1 MKISKSFIDLFLIIA
16 IGLTWGASFMFT
28 KIAAPVV
35 GPIDLVTSRL
45 LIAAVLLAPIFLR
58 KHHFKGFRDHIK
70 PLIIFGIFNATLPFF
85 LFAYAALS
93 INAGTL
99 SVMNATSPLFAF
111 VISILWLRF
120 SFSWLQLVG
129 LIIGSVGLLIFIG
142 YESLQF
148 SWLPIACCLLG
159 AFMYAACANYLYKL
173 NHIDPAYL
181 ATMTLVV
188 GTIMFMPLSYY
199 EGGISF
205 DLSKEVWISI
215 LLLGFLCTGL
225 AYVAFVI
232 LIRRMGPVGASSV
245 LFIVPVA
252 GMVWANIFLNESITV
267 SMLSGCFLILLGVGL
282 TNFFGPDLTEDK
294 L

>member
-1 MKISKSFIDLFLIIA
+1 MSSFLVNILLILA

-28 KIAAPVV
+28 KIASPVI
-35 GPIDLVTSRL
+35 GPVDLVISRL
-45 LIAAVLLAPIFLR
+45 VIAATFLAPIFLR
-58 KHHFKGFRDHIK
+58 KHHFKQFRNHIK

-85 LFAYAALS
+85 LFAYAALV

-111 VISILWLRF
+111 VISILWLKF
-120 SFSWLQLVG
+120 AFNWKQLMG
-129 LIIGSVGLLIFIG
+129 LIIGFTGLIVFIG
-142 YESLQF
+142 FESLQF
-148 SWLPIACCLLG
+148 SWIPITCCLLG
-159 AFMYAACANYLYKL
+159 AFMYGACSNYLYKL
-173 NHIDPAYL
+173 SHIDPAYL
-181 ATMTLVV
+181 ATMTLIV
-188 GTIMFMPLSYY
+188 GTIMFIPFSLY
-199 EGGISF
+199 EGGITF
-205 DLSKEVWISI
+205 DLSKEVLISI

-252 GMVWANIFLNESITV
+252 GMIWANIFLDETITI
-267 SMLSGCFLILLGVGL
+267 SMLGGCFLILAGVAL
-282 TNFFGPDLTEDK
+282 TNFFGPELKEDK

>member
-1 MKISKSFIDLFLIIA
+1 MKISKFFIDLFLIIA

-45 LIAAVLLAPIFLR
+45 LIAAAFLR
-58 KHHFKGFRDHIK
+58 KHHFKGFRDHIR

-85 LFAYAALS
+85 LFAYAALT

-99 SVMNATSPLFAF
+99 SVMNATAPLFAF

-148 SWLPIACCLLG
+148 SWFPIACCLMG
-159 AFMYAACANYLYKL
+159 AFMYAACSNYLYKL
-173 NHIDPAYL
+173 NHLDPAYL
-181 ATMTLVV
+181 ATMTLIV
-188 GTIMFMPLSYY
+188 GTFM
-199 EGGISF
+199 
-205 DLSKEVWISI
+205 
-215 LLLGFLCTGL
+215 LCH
-225 AYVAFVI
+225 
-232 LIRRMGPVGASSV
+232 
-245 LFIVPVA
+245 
-252 GMVWANIFLNESITV
+252 
-267 SMLSGCFLILLGVGL
+267 FLITKVELVLIYQNKCGSV
-282 TNFFGPDLTEDK
+282 FSY
-294 L
+294 

>member
-1 MKISKSFIDLFLIIA
+1 MKTSKLFVDLFLIVS
-16 IGLTWGASFMFT
+16 IGATWGASFMFT

-45 LIAAVLLAPIFLR
+45 LIASLLLAPLFLR
-58 KHHFKGFRDHIK
+58 KQHFKGFKSHFW
-70 PLIIFGIFNATLPFF
+70 PLIFFGIFNATLPFF

-99 SVMNATSPLFAF
+99 SVLNATAPLFAF
-111 VISILWLRF
+111 VISIWWLRF
-120 SFSWLQLVG
+120 SFSWIQF
-129 LIIGSVGLLIFIG
+129 SGLLIGVIGLVVFIG
-142 YESLQF
+142 YESIQF
-148 SWLPIACCLLG
+148 SLIPIFCCLVG
-159 AFMYAACANYLYKL
+159 AFMYAVCSNYLYKL
-173 NHIDPAYL
+173 NHIEPTYL
-181 ATMTLVV
+181 ATMTLIV
-188 GTIMFMPLSYY
+188 GTLMFLPFSYY

-205 DLSKEVWISI
+205 DLSRQVLISI

-252 GMVWANIFLNESITV
+252 GMVWANIFLSENITLT
-267 SMLSGCFLILLGVGL
+267 MIAGCSLILLGVGM
-282 TNFFGPDLTEDK
+282 TNFFSPKLPEDK

>member
-1 MKISKSFIDLFLIIA
+1 VNNFFINILLIIA

-45 LIAAVLLAPIFLR
+45 IIAAAFLAPIFLR
-58 KHHFKGFRDHIK
+58 KRHFQGFRNHLK

-85 LFAYAALS
+85 LFAYAALAL
-93 INAGTL
+93 NAGTL

-120 SFSWLQLVG
+120 AFSWIQLVG
-129 LIIGSVGLLIFIG
+129 LLIGFTGLIVFVG

-148 SWLPIACCLLG
+148 SWIPFICCLLG
-159 AFMYAACANYLYKL
+159 AFMYGACSNYLYKL
-173 NHIDPAYL
+173 SHIDPAYL
-181 ATMTLVV
+181 ATMTLIV
-188 GTIMFMPLSYY
+188 GTMMFIPFSVY
-199 EGGISF
+199 EGDFSF
-205 DLSKEVWISI
+205 DLPRRVLISI

-252 GMVWANIFLNESITV
+252 GMVWANIFLNESITI
-267 SMLSGCFLILLGVGL
+267 SMLSGCFLILLGVGM
-282 TNFFGPDLTEDK
+282 TNFFGPELKEDK